1 MQQHQGCSAAETG
14 QYSQAQTTRMRL
26 VSRCISNEPDR
37 DRGDGKSDQ
46 PHRTGVAL
54 QKVGIEHR
62 KNRSDHAAGCCRQ
75 SHRTQRQ
82 GRIQRHQ
89 SDASGSIG
97 LMALYA
103 ALSLGSMGLAAA
115 TCSVVTAILPV
126 LYSYLLQGHAGAV
139 RLIGFAV
146 AAVAI
151 WLIAYAPGDKPHPRG
166 LGLAV
171 LAGLG
176 CGTALV
182 LLHVAAVQSV
192 SWALTLMRVASTVVA
207 GAFGLAFWMHGQG
220 SSAKPSFSWRS
231 AFPLAALAGLL
242 DTTGNFFYVL
252 ASFVGRLDVAAVLS
266 SLYPAGTM
274 LLAAWLL
281 KERATRS
288 QMAGMVLALAA
299 VALISA

>member
-1 MQQHQGCSAAETG
+1 VTSVGGQAVAFGLTASAIWGAADFSGGLATKRAAPALVVFIAHGLSLIALLAIVAARHEAPPQHIFLG
-14 QYSQAQTTRMRL
+14 L
-26 VSRCISNEPDR
+26 
-37 DRGDGKSDQ
+37 
-46 PHRTGVAL
+46 L
-54 QKVGIEHR
+54 
-62 KNRSDHAAGCCRQ
+62 AG
-75 SHRTQRQ
+75 
-82 GRIQRHQ
+82 
-89 SDASGSIG
+89 ASGSIG

-115 TCSVVTAILPV
+115 TCSVVTATLPV
-126 LYSYLLQGHAGAV
+126 LYSYLLEGHAGVV

-182 LLHVAAVQSV
+182 LLHVAAVQSI

-207 GAFGLAFWMHGQG
+207 GGFGLALWMRGRG

-231 AFPLAALAGLL
+231 ALPLAALAGLL

>member
-1 MQQHQGCSAAETG
+1 MTSVGGQAVAFGLTASAIWGAADFSGGLATKRAAPALVVFIAHGLSLIALLVIVAVRHEAPPQHIFLG
-14 QYSQAQTTRMRL
+14 L
-26 VSRCISNEPDR
+26 
-37 DRGDGKSDQ
+37 
-46 PHRTGVAL
+46 L
-54 QKVGIEHR
+54 
-62 KNRSDHAAGCCRQ
+62 AG
-75 SHRTQRQ
+75 
-82 GRIQRHQ
+82 
-89 SDASGSIG
+89 ASGSIG

-126 LYSYLLQGHAGAV
+126 LYSYLLEGHAGAV

-207 GAFGLAFWMHGQG
+207 GVFGLAFWMRGQG